1 MKDVLLPMLATA
13 SVPFDSDEYSFEVK
27 WDGVRALAAVENRRW
42 QLSGRAGSDYTHRY
56 PELAMLRHLPSGTV
70 IDGEVVA
77 LRGGC
82 ANFSA
87 LLQRHQRN
95 SRDDL
100 HLPGPSIYYVV
111 FDLLF
116 AQGRS
121 LLRQPL
127 WERRERLRELLGAVD
142 DPRLIYSDGVVGR
155 GRDFFRAVVAQ
166 GHEGVVAKHLAS
178 AYRPGRR
185 SLAWKKIKPN
195 RILPCVIVGYRA
207 GRARLHSV
215 LVASLHER
223 VLRYVGEVSRGF
235 TEQLRAELLQ
245 QLSARPRAYSVVPCP
260 KSACWVEPELYCRV
274 RFQEWTS
281 NGRLRHPVFDG
292 CLAPSVPVPT
302 PNARAEKSFGSA
314 RNPLELA

>member
-1 MKDVLLPMLATA
+1 MSAPLRPMLATRA
-13 SVPFDSDEYSFEVK
+13 TPFDSEKYFFEVK
-27 WDGVRALAAVENRRW
+27 WDGVRALAAIENGCW
-42 QLSGRAGSDYTHRY
+42 QLAGRAGSDYTPRY
-56 PELAMLRHLPSGTV
+56 PELAVVRRLPSGTI

-82 ANFSA
+82 ANFAA

-95 SRDDL
+95 SQDDL

-116 AQGRS
+116 AQGQS

-127 WERRERLRELLGAVD
+127 RERRERLRELLGAVD
-142 DPRLIYSDGVVGR
+142 EPRLIYSDGVVGR

-166 GHEGVVAKHLAS
+166 GHEGVVAKHLGS
-178 AYRPGRR
+178 AYQPGQR
-185 SLAWKKIKPN
+185 SPAWKKIKPN
-195 RILPCVIVGYRA
+195 RVLPCVIVGYRA

-235 TEQLRAELLQ
+235 TEQRRAELVE
-245 QLSARPRAYSVVPCP
+245 QLSTRPSAYPVVPCP
-260 KSACWVEPELYCRV
+260 KPACWVKPEFYCRV

-281 NGRLRHPVFDG
+281 NGRLRHPVFDR
-292 CLAPSVPVPT
+292 CFAPPALIET
-302 PNARAEKSFGSA
+302 
-314 RNPLELA
+314 

>member
-1 MKDVLLPMLATA
+1 MKEVLLPMLATA
-13 SVPFDSDEYSFEVK
+13 SVPFDSEEYSFEVK
-27 WDGVRALAAVENRRW
+27 WDGVRALAAVENGRW
-42 QLSGRAGSDYTHRY
+42 QLSGRAGSDYTLRY
-56 PELAMLRHLPSGTV
+56 PELAVLRRLPSGTV
-70 IDGEVVA
+70 IDGELVA

-87 LLQRHQRN
+87 LLQRHLRN
-95 SRDDL
+95 PRGDL
-100 HLPGPSIYYVV
+100 HLLEPSIYYVV

-116 AQGRS
+116 AQGQS

-127 WERRERLRELLGAVD
+127 RERRERLRELLGAVD

-155 GRDFFRAVVAQ
+155 GRDFFREVVAQ
-166 GHEGVVAKHLAS
+166 GHEGVLAKHLAS

-185 SLAWKKIKPN
+185 SPAWKKIKPN
-195 RILPCVIVGYRA
+195 RILPCVIVGYRV

-235 TEQLRAELLQ
+235 TEQTRTELVE
-245 QLSARPRAYSVVPCP
+245 QLSTRPSAYPVVPCP
-260 KSACWVEPELYCRV
+260 KPAYWVEPEFYCRV

-281 NGRLRHPVFDG
+281 RGRLRHPLFGG
-292 CLAPSVPVPT
+292 CFAASVRVPSK
-302 PNARAEKSFGSA
+302 ARAEKSFRCA